1 MDHAAH
7 STVETLQKSY
17 TYVHQIALSQPCNG
31 RMIIDVIQIFFASSQ
46 GGIDPPNQN
55 PVDALE
61 QPAKQNDY
69 MCVSCAWFGRKYY
82 KFCICTNKAVLVKQ

>member
-69 MCVSCAWFGRKYY
+69 MCVWAVHGLDES
-82 KFCICTNKAVLVKQ
+82 ITNSVFAPTKLYL